1 MNALEFINTVASTLQ
16 ERGDQYGPIRE
27 NVNRIAAIAYLIS
40 GEPVDPLLVVRVLVA
55 VKLSRLAQDAR
66 HLDSVIDL
74 AGYSAIWAELVTEPD
89 ALNEPVSGV

>member
-1 MNALEFINTVASTLQ
+1 MNALEFINTVASTIQ

-27 NVNRIAAIAYLIS
+27 NVDRIAAITYLIS

-66 HLDSVIDL
+66 HLDSVVDL
-74 AGYSAIWAELVTEPD
+74 AGYSAIWAELISEP
-89 ALNEPVSGV
+89 AFIEPVSSV

>member
-1 MNALEFINTVASTLQ
+1 MQALEFVNTVANTLQ

-27 NVNRIAAIAYLIS
+27 NVDRIAAIAYLIS
-40 GEPVDPLLVVRVLVA
+40 GEPVDPLLVVKVLVA

-66 HLDSVIDL
+66 HLDSVVDL
-74 AGYSAIWAELVTEPD
+74 AGYSAIWAELISEP